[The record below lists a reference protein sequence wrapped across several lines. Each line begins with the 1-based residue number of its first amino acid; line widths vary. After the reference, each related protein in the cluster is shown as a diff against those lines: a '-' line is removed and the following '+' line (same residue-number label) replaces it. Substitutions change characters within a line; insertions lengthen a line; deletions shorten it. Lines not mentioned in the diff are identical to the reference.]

1 MNNGNEKQEVT
12 QSNEALSVLNAVICV
27 KQTVNN

>member
-12 QSNEALSVLNAVICV
+12 QSNEALNVLNAVICV
-27 KQTVNN
+27 KQTVNY